1 MTVHQAGVG
10 EELGRVRQT
19 DQLGGVRNDVLPLKK
34 VTKQEL
40 VTTSVRLA
48 RVGNG
53 LKYMSDSDAEG
64 KLTAQLS
71 KVE

>member
-1 MTVHQAGVG
+1 MG

-19 DQLGGVRNDVLPLKK
+19 GQLGGVCNDVLTLKK

-64 KLTAQLS
+64 KPTAQMS
-71 KVE
+71 KVK